1 MVLFGFMIAYMKRFR
16 KINMHF
22 LNAVL
27 IQFFHDQT
35 DAFLCDHFI
44 TGNRQAVQVFDEIR
58 QGNRN
63 PQNPVLYS
71 GDRSHRPGA
80 WNPR

>member
-16 KINMHF
+16 KINTHF

-44 TGNRQAVQVFDEIR
+44 TGNRQAVQVFDDKSAKE
-58 QGNRN
+58 
-63 PQNPVLYS
+63 S
-71 GDRSHRPGA
+71 
-80 WNPR
+80 